1 MGKLRF
7 GPFVFL
13 CSCCWTEL
21 VAKVASHLGEGGR
34 MSKLYSE
41 TMMSS
46 LRCTPTFLEPRV
58 RVPPGSVPTAFRRP
72 TACLAPAVGGYL
84 ETGRNGKGKEKLA
97 GDQGSTPTSSR
108 KPGCAPFPA
117 LAAACSS
124 GEELRVGPVRPK
136 VLRDIILVEPKNLR
150 ADPLPYWCQKSRS
163 GPAGQRIDSGVAS

>member
-58 RVPPGSVPTAFRRP
+58 RVPPGSVPVVDGLP
-72 TACLAPAVGGYL
+72 
-84 ETGRNGKGKEKLA
+84 
-97 GDQGSTPTSSR
+97 
-108 KPGCAPFPA
+108 
-117 LAAACSS
+117 CSS
-124 GEELRVGPVRPK
+124 GGGL
-136 VLRDIILVEPKNLR
+136 LRDYREGM
-150 ADPLPYWCQKSRS
+150 AEEMRS
-163 GPAGQRIDSGVAS
+163 